1 MALLIPASYA
11 EWRHCITEI
20 CGLPLTETFVRE
32 RLAALDNPND
42 HMTRKFIELYGDSH
56 RQQTRA
62 WFLQALETRDLTDEN
77 GSRQ

>member
-11 EWRHCITEI
+11 EWRHCITDI

-42 HMTRKFIELYGDSH
+42 PMTANSSSYTVIPTGNRPAPGFCRHWRRG
-56 RQQTRA
+56 T
-62 WFLQALETRDLTDEN
+62 
-77 GSRQ
+77 